1 MPWLRVLVR
10 SFTCR
15 PTPPLNYPPIR
26 HPKKAAGPF
35 VVKKRTKNMRIP
47 NLIIISVVLGSSP
60 VWASGHATSSND
72 AIARPLAH
80 ENDEGLR
87 FACKASQVKA
97 IEHDMAAYLTSLG
110 IAPELVIKKTDL
122 ASGTLVYTLNTPK
135 DDTDTL
141 HLQDR
146 PELQIREAVVNL
158 PAKDGET
165 RKVQTV
171 SEKEILLAI
180 LQHGRL
186 TEFSG
191 EGCRVSALQENIGIR
206 QNTVAWAEELTW
218 HWPDGGP
225 AEWNEK
231 YWKRGTPQPGYPLHE
246 AINDAFV
253 NQDKYA
259 IGCYTATK
267 LVIVQGV
274 LDYYRRISKDPVKLK
289 QMEDRLYADGEPLVD
304 IEPGRMWDFEEDF
317 DLEKLK
323 RAGKLVKIQYRV
335 AAKNFIPG
343 DWAYF
348 LNPDPVSSQKTG
360 YEGSSTI
367 YLGRNLFVDYFNDH
381 DYSYTFEE
389 KLDELYQWR
398 NGVFSRSRDHAKI
411 KPLTRPELENLA
423 RTPAEGGVVL
433 DFRAYP

>member
-1 MPWLRVLVR
+1 
-10 SFTCR
+10 
-15 PTPPLNYPPIR
+15 
-26 HPKKAAGPF
+26 
-35 VVKKRTKNMRIP
+35 MRIP
-47 NLIIISVVLGSSP
+47 NLIIFSTVLIASTAG
-60 VWASGHATSSND
+60 ASGRPTSSQET
-72 AIARPLAH
+72 IARPPAS
-80 ENDEGLR
+80 ETDEGLR
-87 FACKASQVKA
+87 FACNASQVKTL
-97 IEHDMAAYLTSLG
+97 ERDMTTYMASLG
-110 IAPELVIKKTDL
+110 IAPGLVIKKIDP
-122 ASGTLVYTLNTPK
+122 AGGTLVYTLNTPK
-135 DDTDTL
+135 DDADTL

-146 PELQIREAVVNL
+146 PELQIQEASVSL
-158 PAKDGET
+158 PAKDGGM
-165 RKVQTV
+165 RKVQTA

-191 EGCRVSALQENIGIR
+191 EDCRVSALKENIGIR
-206 QNTVAWAEELTW
+206 QNTVAWAEELSW
-218 HWPDGGP
+218 RWPDGGP

-274 LDYYRRISKDPVKLK
+274 LDYYHRVRKDPVKLK
-289 QMEDRLYADGEPLVD
+289 QLEDRLYANGEPLVD
-304 IEPGRMWDFEEDF
+304 IEPGRMWDFETDF
-317 DLEKLK
+317 DPEKLK
-323 RAGKLVKIQYRV
+323 RAGKLVKIQYGV
-335 AAKNFIPG
+335 APKNFIPG

-348 LNPDPVSSQKTG
+348 VNPDPVSSQKTG

-411 KPLTRPELENLA
+411 KPLTAPELEELA

-433 DFRAYP
+433 NLRAYP